1 MSTEENTM
9 VNRRTLL
16 KGAAAAGLGS
26 LLAGSSLSLP
36 AYAEASDPL
45 FPIAQE
51 LWRLWNEAPSLPGI
65 GSVKEQLAGSY
76 PTDLS
81 LDDGE
86 LLTGAIYL
94 QAAHSAKVFQNG
106 LTPSTIQR
114 TLQSPFAWERLS
126 PSYFPDLLAEAR
138 RASADPVVDQTLRQ
152 AAQASRVL
160 LKDIGA
166 GGSEPALFFFP
177 VILIYLLGVGVG
189 ILVAWLIWG

>member
-9 VNRRTLL
+9 VNRRVLL

-26 LLAGSSLSLP
+26 VLAGSSLSLP
-36 AYAEASDPL
+36 AHAETSAPL
-45 FPIAQE
+45 FSISKE

-65 GSVKEQLAGSY
+65 ISVKEQLEASY

-81 LDDGE
+81 PDDSE
-86 LLTGAIYL
+86 LLAGAVYL

-106 LTPSTIQR
+106 LTPSTIQH

-138 RASADPVVDQTLRQ
+138 SASADPVVAQTLRE
-152 AAQASRVL
+152 AAQASRDL
-160 LKDIGA
+160 ARDIGA
-166 GGSEPALFFFP
+166 DENEPAGCI
-177 VILIYLLGVGVG
+177 ILIYLLGVAVG
-189 ILVAWLIWG
+189 IFVAWLIWG